1 MKNIKRYLTVCLALI
16 MAMSLLCS
24 AALAESTY
32 TVTYGTQDI
41 SGNVR
46 HTGYVT
52 ALGSQEKNTLVLK
65 DDGTYEYTK
74 LLTNSED
81 ILNGAPVPEV
91 VISAAA
97 EEPAAEEAVHAAETA
112 AEGNL
117 LFSWAPNN
125 EGENKGS
132 CTLDFYDNGTY
143 VFAFPSFGLSEEGT
157 WSWDNWNMTITRPDG
172 VEFKAEMDGDHA
184 LVFEY
189 VAAASDQLHQNF
201 IAPTSAWGNAFA
213 GAGSYT
219 PKAADASGLSVQGF
233 YTGTATKKTA
243 EGNDYDVTMNVF
255 LLSDGTAYIA
265 DVGPAS
271 TAVTLGAWTEEAV
284 SAGSATAAIADGKLT
299 WNEVETALT
308 ADLPAD
314 YAAADWA
321 ALIAEANKPSFEGPI
336 VLCYVFTGAY
346 TQDGDTVTLEVPT
359 AVTWGE
365 NWGSLQN
372 HGFKNCKGNEND
384 KVWPKGESD
393 KYFWAI
399 DHFDGPYLIALSHP
413 ANEPDAAKADLTA
426 MTIELDQGSMSFDY
440 VIESA
445 FD

>member
-1 MKNIKRYLTVCLALI
+1 MNSIKRHLTICLALI

-24 AALAESTY
+24 AAFADSVY
-32 TVTYGTQDI
+32 SVTYGTQDI

-52 ALGSQEKNTLVLK
+52 ALGSQEKNTLELK
-65 DDGTYEYTK
+65 DDGSYVYTK
-74 LLTNSED
+74 LLTSSEE
-81 ILNGAPVPEV
+81 ILNGAAIPEFEV
-91 VISAAA
+91 AGAA
-97 EEPAAEEAVHAAETA
+97 EEPAAGEAAPAGAA
-112 AEGNL
+112 AEGKL
-117 LFSWAPNN
+117 LFSWEPNN

-132 CTLDFYDNGTY
+132 CTLDFYDNGSY
-143 VFAFPSFGLSEEGT
+143 VFAFPSFSVSEEGT
-157 WSWDNWNMTITRPDG
+157 WTWDSWNMTIIRADG
-172 VEFKAEMDGDHA
+172 VEFKAEMDADHA
-184 LVFEY
+184 LCFEY
-189 VAAASDQLHQNF
+189 VAAISDQLRQNF
-201 IAPTSAWGNAFA
+201 IAPTSAWGTAFG

-219 PKAADASGLSVQGF
+219 PVSSASSGLTVKGF
-233 YTGTATKKTA
+233 YTGAATKKTA
-243 EGNDYDVTMNVF
+243 EGNDYDVTMNIF

-271 TAVTLGAWTEEAV
+271 TAVTLGTWTEDAV
-284 SAGSATAAIADGKLT
+284 TAGSASAAIADGKLT

-321 ALIAEANKPSFEGPI
+321 ALIAEASKPSFEGPI
-336 VLCYVFTGAY
+336 VLCYVFTGTY

-359 AVTWGE
+359 AVTWSE

-426 MTIELDQGSMSFDY
+426 MTIELNQGSMGFDY